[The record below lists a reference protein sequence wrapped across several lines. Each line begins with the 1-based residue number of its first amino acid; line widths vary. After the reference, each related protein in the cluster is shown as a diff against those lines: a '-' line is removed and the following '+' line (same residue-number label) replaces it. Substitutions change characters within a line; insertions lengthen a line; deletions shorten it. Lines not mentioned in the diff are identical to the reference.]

1 MSKCYLIIEEIF
13 SGTWDDQICFAECWT
28 GMGKDWKQILY
39 KNSKEDMGERR
50 HGCLEDHGAFQ
61 MLRHEF
67 GIFISFLAIYSQL
80 KPKSR
85 CEWSKYID
93 IHMIHAFCTLHKDFK
108 ARWSTCP
115 WLPKVGRKNYTQYL
129 WNNTFSLSSLSKPC
143 LKFKVI
149 HKEETKF
156 SNFLLFFFS
165 HLGTYLFQK
174 YPQISLFSQG
184 NQYTQPREQ

>member
-1 MSKCYLIIEEIF
+1 ML
-13 SGTWDDQICFAECWT
+13 
-28 GMGKDWKQILY
+28 
-39 KNSKEDMGERR
+39 NRNGERLKADSVQEIQGR
-50 HGCLEDHGAFQ
+50 HGGEETWLPRGSWCFSDVKTWVWHIHQFFSYLFTAQTQEQ
-61 MLRHEF
+61 MRMIKVHWQTHD
-67 GIFISFLAIYSQL
+67 SCFL
-80 KPKSR
+80 
-85 CEWSKYID
+85 
-93 IHMIHAFCTLHKDFK
+93 HDFK